1 MIGCVSFESQL
12 LFKKESLLG
21 NSGKKGILSRSSN
34 SDSWNRC
41 NPTCKEVDLSLR
53 QSAEEVSEA
62 RRVNGNG
69 TMSRNVVINV
79 YRNPVEPEEDP
90 PTWCCMPQVS
100 GMAVSVCLI
109 IGFELGTL
117 AAVNVLPDLDR

>member
-1 MIGCVSFESQL
+1 MRKGPGSRTRQASGA
-12 LFKKESLLG
+12 SLG
-21 NSGKKGILSRSSN
+21 RSARA
-34 SDSWNRC
+34 SD
-41 NPTCKEVDLSLR
+41 D
-53 QSAEEVSEA
+53 
-62 RRVNGNG
+62 G
-69 TMSRNVVINV
+69 TMSRNVVINI

-109 IGFELGTL
+109 IGFELGAL

>member
-1 MIGCVSFESQL
+1 
-12 LFKKESLLG
+12 
-21 NSGKKGILSRSSN
+21 
-34 SDSWNRC
+34 
-41 NPTCKEVDLSLR
+41 
-53 QSAEEVSEA
+53 
-62 RRVNGNG
+62 
-69 TMSRNVVINV
+69 MSRNVVINI

-117 AAVNVLPDLDR
+117 AAVNVLPDLDRWVVLDQLQCWNSTAIACLS